1 MRNRLTWALIIV
13 GLIVGSLLF
22 ISQLSNA
29 QVPNAHN
36 LTGVQREV
44 ASPTTGS
51 YGKILKWNPITGLW
65 TAQNDSVGTMTTI
78 TTDSLAVIYVRA
90 SGDTL
95 YFRTKAS
102 VWMMKLTGTNVNF
115 AADPVVANITAWMDS
130 TNFTNDGIGNED
142 LAVNSVSTTEIRD
155 ATIDS
160 VDVKDASLAVGD
172 ISNGANG
179 FALKLAM
186 TDSLVLRLLKTA
198 WIDSLNAY
206 ISTYAKTYL
215 DDANESTLKATLNLE
230 AGTDYNAYSVNMD
243 TDGTDDMLKAAFPD
257 SVVAGIARDTTKQ
270 AADATLTDIA
280 DGTIA
285 ENLVN
290 TANPW
295 ADNEIASS
303 STWNAAMPASA
314 FPDSMNNPHS
324 DIDINGGAIDGT
336 PIGANTKSTAAFT
349 TLSADSSFT
358 VSHGTPW
365 DMTDGQ
371 YQGQLVVAKA
381 HEALIFGNV
390 CFMNTDGEYAK
401 ADADSVETMPGLV
414 MALASIGAD
423 AYGLFLQTGYICE
436 SDWTTVQT
444 KGALVYVGN
453 TPGLPTT
460 TAPTGAADQVQVLG
474 YCIGT
479 DIMYFR
485 SDWTLVEVPTP

>member
-198 WIDSLNAY
+198 VRDSADAA
-206 ISTYAKTYL
+206 ISANITLLLKT
-215 DDANESTLKATLNLE
+215 ATR
-230 AGTDYNAYSVNMD
+230 DSVNAGIAANTTLLPKISVRD
-243 TDGTDDMLKAAFPD
+243 SANAAISANTTHMLTAAFPD
-257 SVVAGIARDTTKQ
+257 SA
-270 AADATLTDIA
+270 
-280 DGTIA
+280 
-285 ENLVN
+285 
-290 TANPW
+290 
-295 ADNEIASS
+295 
-303 STWNAAMPASA
+303 
-314 FPDSMNNPHS
+314 NNPRS
-324 DIDINGGAIDGT
+324 DFDINGGAIDGT

-460 TAPTGAADQVQVLG
+460 TAPTGAADQVQVVG

-485 SDWTLVEVPTP
+485 PDWTLVEVPTP